1 MSEFPS
7 LQPAF
12 TVQVTIDLGFAV
24 GSASRSNS
32 LQVVPMTGGTV
43 KSDPGYS
50 LALDAEFVGTGNDY
64 IHADPDNK
72 HLRLNAHGVIKTKDE
87 ALLYMNYTGVVTMG
101 PAEQAVFS
109 GKADDGATAFG
120 NSFTHFTFETGDE
133 RYKEF
138 ENRVFVGQGRF
149 RVEKGKP
156 IVVEYKVSQVV
167 VG

>member
-1 MSEFPS
+1 
-7 LQPAF
+7 
-12 TVQVTIDLGFAV
+12 
-24 GSASRSNS
+24 
-32 LQVVPMTGGTV
+32 MTGGTV

-109 GKADDGATAFG
+109 GKAEDGATPFG
-120 NSFTHFTFETGDE
+120 NSFTHFTFEVRSHRGYNYLSAGSN
-133 RYKEF
+133 RY
-138 ENRVFVGQGRF
+138 RPVMSATRSS
-149 RVEKGKP
+149 RT
-156 IVVEYKVSQVV
+156 EYSSARAGSESRKVSRLLSNTRSARLSRVRATSV
-167 VG
+167 INLNI